1 MKCKFTMSR
10 RTVRNTRCLLRLA
23 ALFLIIPAS
32 SYGQKPGWTA
42 VAPMSVARLG
52 HSMVELPSGP
62 NALGLSSGPGKVMV
76 IGGFDSEPVAP
87 HVPAN
92 PLASCE
98 IYDPTTNTWT
108 AAAPHPIP
116 AGWRWAT
123 VVSNGMVLVVG
134 GAKTLT
140 TLVASSHLYDPSTNT
155 WIATNPAPVA
165 MFNPHVFMHPVSLPN
180 GQVLIA
186 GGIDQNGVNAV
197 NKKTVPPFSQF
208 SYLFTLNVRHPE
220 LSSWDFTRS
229 KLDGT
234 ISPMPEGRTT
244 SALVLMANGKV
255 LNVGGLGPKVDGTEA
270 ATNTA
275 SIFDSATGVWNSV
288 SPMPPVYGLGEDES
302 VAAYP
307 TGPGSRWAPYAQ
319 LLDNGQVLI
328 AGGCAGLIFL
338 SFTPRSS
345 AIIFDPVLNGWTLT
359 NPMLFQRPFGS
370 WILKNSDGSG
380 VLFAGESYSSDGTFT
395 LHDLTGEIYAP
406 ATQQWTLA
414 PSDGGPT
421 IEGPAEFDSQSV
433 QLKNGTMQVG
443 GGADFATGTIA
454 TKFSWIYKP

>member
-1 MKCKFTMSR
+1 M
-10 RTVRNTRCLLRLA
+10 RNTRCLLGLA

-52 HSMVELPSGP
+52 HSMVELPQGP
-62 NALGLSSGPGKVMV
+62 NALGLSTGPGKVMV
-76 IGGFDSEPVAP
+76 IGGFDNSPLYAP
-87 HVPAN
+87 KIAN

-98 IYDPTTNTWT
+98 IYDPTTNKWT
-108 AAAPHPIP
+108 AAAPHPIS

-123 VVSNGMVLVVG
+123 VVSNGTVLVVG
-134 GAKTLT
+134 GAKSLT
-140 TLVASSHLYDPSTNT
+140 TVVASSHLYDPSTNT
-155 WIATNPAPVA
+155 WIATKPAPIA
-165 MFNPHVFMHPVSLPN
+165 MTNPHAFMHPVLLPN

-186 GGIDQNGVNAV
+186 GGIDQNGVNSV
-197 NKKTVPPFSQF
+197 NKKAVPPSSQF

-234 ISPMPEGRTT
+234 ISPMPDERTT

-255 LNVGGLGPKVDGTEA
+255 LNVGGLGPQVSGAVA
-270 ATNTA
+270 ATNAA
-275 SIFDSATGVWNSV
+275 SIFDPATGLWSSV
-288 SPMPPVYGLGEDES
+288 SPMPPVYGLGEDEN

-328 AGGCAGLIFL
+328 AGGDAGLTFS

-345 AIIFDPVLNGWTLT
+345 AISFDPVVNGWTLT
-359 NPMLFQRPFGS
+359 TPMLFRRWYGA
-370 WILKNSDGSG
+370 WILKNSDVSG
-380 VLFAGESYSSDGTFT
+380 VLFAGEGFSSDNT
-395 LHDLTGEIYAP
+395 LHDVTGEIYAP

-414 PSDGGPT
+414 PTDGGPT
-421 IEGPAEFDSQSV
+421 IEGPISEYESQSV
-433 QLKNGTMQVG
+433 QLETGKMQVA
-443 GGADFATGTIA
+443 GGADLATGSIA
-454 TKFSWIYKP
+454 TQFSWIYKP